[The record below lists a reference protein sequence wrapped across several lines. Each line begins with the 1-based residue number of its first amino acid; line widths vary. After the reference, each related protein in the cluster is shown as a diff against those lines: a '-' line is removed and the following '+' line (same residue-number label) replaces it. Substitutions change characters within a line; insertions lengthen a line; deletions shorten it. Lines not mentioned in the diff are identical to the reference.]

1 MTRSAPHRRDPASS
15 STSLRG
21 RLASCALALLLVTPA
36 TALLATAE
44 DGSDSPPAAAL
55 ELAPFNDKAFLAAR
69 GKGSPVGLYFEA
81 DWCAPCKEMHA
92 KTFRDPAVVEA
103 AAGIRFFRVDMTTS
117 DAYVDLVKK
126 SFRVSGAPTLILFGP
141 DGKESGRRFGYIP
154 PDDFAELLGRSRG
167 PSERSRQSGAPA
179 RA

>member
-1 MTRSAPHRRDPASS
+1 M
-15 STSLRG
+15 
-21 RLASCALALLLVTPA
+21 ASCALALLVAIVASAGLSP
-36 TALLATAE
+36 AE
-44 DGSDSPPAAAL
+44 DGSGSPSAVSL

-103 AAGIRFFRVDMTTS
+103 AAGIRFFRVDMTAS

-154 PDDFAELLGRSRG
+154 PDDFAEMLGRSRG
-167 PSERSRQSGAPA
+167 PAEGSRPSGAPA